1 MQETHPRH
9 ALLGT
14 GLVALL
20 AGAPPAASPER
31 SPASRQEVA
40 PPPALEERVTEL
52 VLENGWR
59 FLLLPRK
66 DAPVISFETRVA
78 CGGVDEPPGLSGMA
92 NLLKNLLFKGSD
104 RIGTRGWEAERQA
117 LAEVDAAHAA
127 LDEARAGGLLRA
139 IDEAQE
145 AYRAARERAGELLVP
160 EEYGRILEDA
170 GGAGT
175 LNAFTT
181 ADDTRFVVSLPSNQ
195 VELWCWMEAE
205 RFSRPVMR
213 EFFAERDALLEAR
226 LGTLE
231 SSPIGAL
238 GAAVLRTAHGAHPY
252 ASAGGGEP
260 EEIVRFTRADAE
272 EFFRARYGA
281 RRLTTA
287 IVGDIDP
294 ETLVP
299 TLRRYFSSIPAGFES
314 PRSPVVG
321 PAQEGERRVEV
332 ESPSGP
338 RLMVAWHVPAFGAP
352 DAPAAEIAVRLLG
365 YARSSRLERRLIRAD
380 AIASE
385 VTVSPSWGG
394 SRLTTLAMLL
404 AAPAGDV
411 ELAALEA
418 AIHEE
423 VDRLAREGPDPEELA
438 GVQRVARADWLR
450 SLRENAAVAR
460 GLCEHQTKAGS
471 WRAFFASADRLERV
485 TAKDV
490 QRVLRAYFV
499 EENRTVGTLV
509 PRKEERP

>member
-1 MQETHPRH
+1 MKETQPRH
-9 ALLGT
+9 ALIGT
-14 GLVALL
+14 CLVALL
-20 AGAPPAASPER
+20 AASSEW
-31 SPASRQEVA
+31 SRAGRQQEA
-40 PPPALEERVTEL
+40 PPPPLEERVTEL

-66 DAPVISFETRVA
+66 DAPVVSFETRVA
-78 CGGVDEPPGLSGMA
+78 CGGADEPPGLSGMA

-104 RIGTRGWEAERQA
+104 RVGTRDWEAERRA

-127 LDEARAGGLLRA
+127 LVEARSGENLPA
-139 IDEAQE
+139 IGEAQE
-145 AYRAARERAGELLVP
+145 AYRAARERAGKLLVP

-170 GGAGT
+170 GGAAT
-175 LNAFTT
+175 LNAYTA

-195 VELWCWMEAE
+195 VELWCWMESE

-213 EFFAERDALLEAR
+213 EFYAERDALLEAR

-231 SSPIGAL
+231 SSPVSAL
-238 GAAVLRTAHGAHPY
+238 GTAVLRTAHGVHPY
-252 ASAGGGEP
+252 ASAGGGDP
-260 EEIVRFTRADAE
+260 EEIAGFRRADAE
-272 EFFRARYGA
+272 EFFRTRYGA
-281 RRLTTA
+281 RRMTTA

-294 ETLVP
+294 EVLVP
-299 TLRRYFSSIPAGFES
+299 QLRRYFSSIPAGFEP
-314 PRSPVVG
+314 PRTPVVE
-321 PAQEGERRVEV
+321 PAREGERRVAV
-332 ESPSGP
+332 EFHSTP

-352 DAPAAEIAVRLLG
+352 DAPAVEIAVRLLG
-365 YARSSRLERRLIRAD
+365 YARSSRLERRLIRTD

-394 SRLTTLAMLL
+394 NRAASLATVL
-404 AAPAGDV
+404 AVPVGDV

-418 AIHEE
+418 AIYEE
-423 VDRLAREGPDPEELA
+423 IDRLAREGPEPEELA
-438 GVQRVARADWLR
+438 GVQRVARADYLR
-450 SLRENAAVAR
+450 GLRGNAAVAR

-485 TAKDV
+485 TAEDV